1 MLGTMTELTQEQL
14 QTIEDAFNSLPED
27 MRTGRYRN
35 MEGIQEQLD
44 SGAKFIFYMT
54 RGADRIDEDDGK
66 TYTEYAIRSIK
77 VGEE

>member
-1 MLGTMTELTQEQL
+1 MTKLTQEQL

-54 RGADRIDEDDGK
+54 RGADRIDEYDGK

>member
-1 MLGTMTELTQEQL
+1 MTKLSQEQL

-54 RGADRIDEDDGK
+54 RGTDRIDENDGK

>member
-1 MLGTMTELTQEQL
+1 MTELTQEQL

-54 RGADRIDEDDGK
+54 RGADRIDEYDGK
-66 TYTEYAIRSIK
+66 TYTEYALSLIHI
-77 VGEE
+77 

>member
-1 MLGTMTELTQEQL
+1 MTKLTREQL

-35 MEGIQEQLD
+35 MGGIQEQLD
-44 SGAKFIFYMT
+44 SGAQIIFYMT
-54 RGADRIDEDDGK
+54 RGADRIDENDGK
-66 TYTEYAIRSIK
+66 TYTEYSIRSIK

>member
-1 MLGTMTELTQEQL
+1 MTKLTQEQL

-44 SGAKFIFYMT
+44 SGAKIIFYMT
-54 RGADRIDEDDGK
+54 RGADRIDKDGK
-66 TYTEYAIRSIK
+66 YTEYAIKSIK
-77 VGEE
+77 VGEV

>member
-1 MLGTMTELTQEQL
+1 MTKLTQEQL

-44 SGAKFIFYMT
+44 SGAQIIFYMT
-54 RGADRIDEDDGK
+54 RGEDRIDENDGK
-66 TYTEYAIRSIK
+66 TYTEYAIKSIK

>member
-1 MLGTMTELTQEQL
+1 MTKLSQEQL

-54 RGADRIDEDDGK
+54 RGADRIDE
-66 TYTEYAIRSIK
+66 YVIRSIK
-77 VGEE
+77 VGKE

>member
-1 MLGTMTELTQEQL
+1 MTDEQL

-44 SGAKFIFYMT
+44 SGAQIIFYMT
-54 RGADRIDEDDGK
+54 RGADRIDEDGLTSQVYEMTKMNIGK
-66 TYTEYAIRSIK
+66 AFK
-77 VGEE
+77 

>member
-1 MLGTMTELTQEQL
+1 MTELTQEQL

-54 RGADRIDEDDGK
+54 RGEDRIDEDDGK
-66 TYTEYAIRSIK
+66 TYTEYAIKSIK